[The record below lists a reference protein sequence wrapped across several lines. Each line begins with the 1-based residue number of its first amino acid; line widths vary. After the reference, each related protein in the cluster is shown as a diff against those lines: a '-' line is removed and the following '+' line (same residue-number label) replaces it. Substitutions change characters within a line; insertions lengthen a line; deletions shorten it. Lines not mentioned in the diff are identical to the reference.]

1 MTPLGLAWRSLSREP
16 VHAALGVCGVAA
28 VGALLFNMLLLSRG
42 LLVSFKDLLD
52 SVGFDVRVMA
62 SESLPTLGPPVEHA
76 TEAARAIRAL
86 PEVEEVVPMRI
97 GRAFTASAGRPEIA
111 IILVGCEPRGRGA
124 WRIMSGRNLSRG
136 QKDGGGLPPVEARAP
151 EIVVSKNL
159 AKALGLEP
167 GSRLRLRAAVDGG
180 ASAIPAVEF
189 RVMGIGEFAFES
201 TEEATAVTTLSAL
214 RLARGGTDEDE
225 ADLIL
230 VASRKKH
237 GAAAA
242 VAAIQ
247 GLRPDLHAFS
257 NEQLVSRFSRT
268 DFSYFRQISFVLSSI
283 TLFFAFLLVATLLT
297 VSVNQ
302 RFGEVAA
309 LRALGFSRRR
319 IVTDLFCESLL
330 LVGAGGILSLPI
342 GAVLAR
348 WLDTILRTMPGL
360 PVRLHFFVF
369 EPRVFMLHATLLAF
383 TGLLAAAYP
392 VYLAARLPIA
402 ATLRQ
407 EVVS

>member
-1 MTPLGLAWRSLSREP
+1 MSRSRCWPPPAFPGS
-16 VHAALGVCGVAA
+16 G
-28 VGALLFNMLLLSRG
+28 GARRTSRG
-42 LLVSFKDLLD
+42 
-52 SVGFDVRVMA
+52 
-62 SESLPTLGPPVEHA
+62 
-76 TEAARAIRAL
+76 
-86 PEVEEVVPMRI
+86 
-97 GRAFTASAGRPEIA
+97 
-111 IILVGCEPRGRGA
+111 
-124 WRIMSGRNLSRG
+124 
-136 QKDGGGLPPVEARAP
+136 
-151 EIVVSKNL
+151 
-159 AKALGLEP
+159 
-167 GSRLRLRAAVDGG
+167 
-180 ASAIPAVEF
+180 
-189 RVMGIGEFAFES
+189 
-201 TEEATAVTTLSAL
+201 ATAGAAPPAGPRRTP
-214 RLARGGTDEDE
+214 
-225 ADLIL
+225 
-230 VASRKKH
+230 ASRPR
-237 GAAAA
+237 
-242 VAAIQ
+242 Q
-247 GLRPDLHAFS
+247 SPFC
-257 NEQLVSRFSRT
+257 VSRFSRT